1 MINEFLGENIKLRKT
16 IESDLEFVLEAASD
30 HETEKYILTW
40 SKEQHLASISDPDIL
55 HLIVESKID
64 NRKLGFII
72 LAGLGNDKKDIE
84 FKRIVITEK
93 GKGTGRESIK
103 LIKKMAFEKLN
114 ADRLW
119 LDVMDYNLRAH
130 NLYLSEGFKEQKV
143 SKNVELNG
151 KLVSLIVMA
160 ISRNEFLNI

>member
-16 IESDLEFVLEAASD
+16 SESDLDFIADAESD
-30 HETEKYILTW
+30 YDTEKYILVW
-40 SKEQHLASISDPDIL
+40 SKEQHLTSFSDPDIL
-55 HLIVESKID
+55 HLIVESNID

-84 FKRIVITEK
+84 FKRIAITEK

-103 LIKKMAFEKLN
+103 LIKKMAFEKLK
-114 ADRLW
+114 AYRLW
-119 LDVMDYNLRAH
+119 LDVMDYNFRAQ

-151 KLVSLIVMA
+151 KLVNLIVMA
-160 ISRNEFLNI
+160 ITRNEFLNI